1 MDGGGV
7 YRVSIS
13 QNLVKSVDLIEGKSA
28 DGVASE
34 NLEVTLTL
42 AENYRKTGAIDG
54 EYFFSGIH
62 RAKDFSLLA
71 LDFVK
76 KLMEK
81 SEQNLK
87 AHNFYSQPN
96 WYNPSVERQ
105 QNLQH

>member
-1 MDGGGV
+1 MGGGV
-7 YRVSIS
+7 VYRVVVS
-13 QNLVKSVDLIEGKSA
+13 QNLVTVVDIVEGKDVEGIA
-28 DGVASE
+28 TE
-34 NLEVTLTL
+34 NLEVALKL
-42 AENYRKTGAIDG
+42 AENYRKTNTIDG

-76 KLMEK
+76 KLMDK

-96 WYNPSVERQ
+96 WYNPSVRRQ
-105 QNLQH
+105 

>member
-1 MDGGGV
+1 MDGGVV
-7 YRVSIS
+7 YRVVVS
-13 QNLVKSVDLIEGKSA
+13 QNLVTIVDIAEGKDVEGIA
-28 DGVASE
+28 TE
-34 NLEVTLTL
+34 NLEVALKL
-42 AENYRKTGAIDG
+42 AENYRKTNTIDG

-76 KLMEK
+76 KLMDK

-96 WYNPSVERQ
+96 WYNPSVRQ
-105 QNLQH
+105 Q

>member
-1 MDGGGV
+1 MDGGVV
-7 YRVSIS
+7 YRVVVS
-13 QNLVKSVDLIEGKSA
+13 QNLVTVVDIVEGKDVEGIA
-28 DGVASE
+28 TE
-34 NLEVTLTL
+34 NLEVALKL
-42 AENYRKTGAIDG
+42 AENYRKTNTIDG

-76 KLMEK
+76 KLMDK

-96 WYNPSVERQ
+96 WYNPSVRRQ
-105 QNLQH
+105 

>member
-1 MDGGGV
+1 MDGGVV
-7 YRVSIS
+7 YRVVVR
-13 QNLVKSVDLIEGKSA
+13 QNLVTVVDIVEGKDVEGIA
-28 DGVASE
+28 TE
-34 NLEVTLTL
+34 NLEVALKL
-42 AENYRKTGAIDG
+42 AENYRKTNTIDG

-76 KLMEK
+76 KLMDK

-96 WYNPSVERQ
+96 WYNPSVRQ
-105 QNLQH
+105 Q

>member
-1 MDGGGV
+1 MDGGVV
-7 YRVSIS
+7 YRVVVS
-13 QNLVKSVDLIEGKSA
+13 QNLVTVVDIVEGKDVEGIA
-28 DGVASE
+28 TE
-34 NLEVTLTL
+34 NLEVALKL
-42 AENYRKTGAIDG
+42 AENYRKTNTIDG

-76 KLMEK
+76 KLVDK

-96 WYNPSVERQ
+96 WYNPSVRRQ
-105 QNLQH
+105 

>member
-1 MDGGGV
+1 MDGGVV
-7 YRVSIS
+7 YRVVVS
-13 QNLVKSVDLIEGKSA
+13 QNLVTVVDIVEGKDVEGIA
-28 DGVASE
+28 TE
-34 NLEVTLTL
+34 NLEVALKL
-42 AENYRKTGAIDG
+42 AENYRKTNTIDG

-76 KLMEK
+76 KLMDK

-96 WYNPSVERQ
+96 WYNPSVRQ
-105 QNLQH
+105 Q

>member
-1 MDGGGV
+1 MDGGVV
-7 YRVSIS
+7 YRVVVS
-13 QNLVKSVDLIEGKSA
+13 QNLVTVVDIVEGKDVEGIA
-28 DGVASE
+28 TE
-34 NLEVTLTL
+34 NLEVALKL
-42 AENYRKTGAIDG
+42 AENYRKTSTIDG

-76 KLMEK
+76 KLMDK

-96 WYNPSVERQ
+96 WYNPSVRRQ
-105 QNLQH
+105 